1 MDNKDIEFQKRLQVT
16 FRIEAEEH
24 LNAFSAG
31 LIELEKTKT
40 EVMLADIIETM
51 FREIHSLKG
60 AARSVD
66 QKDVESICQPLESV
80 FSALKHKEIN
90 LSPSSFDLF
99 YKTVDRLSKL
109 VTETGSGQTV
119 ADRQIQRELILHLKE
134 ITTGA
139 LKTGDIEKPKQ
150 YKEPE
155 PVESVTLS
163 SAENGTGHNTP
174 KSAGSISLETVRI
187 RISKLEPLLLQAEE
201 LIQAKKAINQRIDE
215 LHGINTWI
223 TGRKTE
229 SLKWKVN
236 RSMVSSGLWNEW
248 NEWNKDNESC
258 LNKIESQLEGLTRS
272 MERDQY
278 SLNNMVD
285 NHLEAMRKVL
295 MLPVSSITEVFPGMV
310 REISHEQG
318 KEIEFVIRGAE
329 LEIDKR
335 ILEELKDPLIHL
347 IRNCIDHGIDK
358 PGERVL
364 QNKPACG
371 TIILGFTARE
381 SGTVEILLSDDGK
394 GINMELL
401 LKAAIKSGNLSVKD
415 AKKLDPKEFITLIF
429 QSGVSTSS
437 IITDISGRGLGLS
450 IVHEKVEKLNG
461 RISVES
467 EVNKGTTFRILLPM
481 TISTF
486 RGILVRIQEFMFIL
500 PTMNVERVMKVEP
513 EEFRTVENHETIL
526 IDDQI
531 LSVADLGEV
540 LGLPEHKHS
549 GSGKM
554 KAGMENSD
562 QIRIVVLVSGD
573 HRIAFKVDDVVDEQ
587 QVLVKDLGKLLN
599 RVRNISG
606 ATILGTGKVVPVLNT
621 TDLMKSAMRLKGR
634 KSEASADE
642 LFVTKTGKILVV
654 EDSITSRTFIKNIL
668 ETAGY
673 QVTTSVDGVDAF
685 TKASTDDFD
694 IVVSDVDMPR
704 MNGFELTVKIK
715 HDKKLSEVPVVL
727 VTALGSREDRERGI
741 EVGADAYIVKSSFD
755 QTNLL
760 EIIRKL
766 I

>member
-1 MDNKDIEFQKRLQVT
+1 MNKEDIEFQKRILVT

-31 LIELEKTKT
+31 LIELEKTQT
-40 EVMLADIIETM
+40 EEKLADIIETM

-80 FSALKHKEIN
+80 FSALKHKEIT
-90 LSPSSFDLF
+90 LTPSSFDLF
-99 YKTVDRLSKL
+99 YKTVERLSKL
-109 VTETGSGQTV
+109 VTESGSDQTV
-119 ADRQIQRELILHLKE
+119 ADRQIQRELIRHLKE
-134 ITTGA
+134 IITGA
-139 LKTGDIEKPKQ
+139 LNTGDIAEPKQ
-150 YKEPE
+150 NKEPE
-155 PVESVTLS
+155 PVEYVTVS
-163 SAENGTGHNTP
+163 STENEAGHDIP

-201 LIQAKKAINQRIDE
+201 LIQTKKAINQRINE

-223 TGRKTE
+223 ARKKAE
-229 SLKWKVN
+229 SLKGKLN
-236 RSMVSSGLWNEW
+236 RSMISSGLWNEW
-248 NEWNKDNESC
+248 NEDNESS
-258 LNKIESQLEGLTRS
+258 LNKIESQLTGLTRS
-272 MERDQY
+272 LERDQY
-278 SLNNMVD
+278 SLNSLVD
-285 NHLEAMRKVL
+285 NHLEAMRQVL

-347 IRNCIDHGIDK
+347 IRNSIDHGIDK
-358 PGERVL
+358 PGERIL
-364 QNKPACG
+364 QNKPPRG
-371 TIILGFTARE
+371 TITLGFNARE
-381 SGTVEILLSDDGK
+381 SGMVEISLSDDGK

-401 LKAAIKSGNLSVKD
+401 LKAGIKSGSLSTKT
-415 AKKLDPKEFITLIF
+415 AEKLDPKEIISLIF

-437 IITDISGRGLGLS
+437 IITDVSGRGLGLS
-450 IVHEKVEKLNG
+450 IVQEKVEKLNG
-461 RISVES
+461 RISVET
-467 EVNKGTTFRILLPM
+467 EVNKGTTFHLFLPM
-481 TISTF
+481 TIATF

-513 EEFRTVENHETIL
+513 EEIRTIENHETIR
-526 IDDQI
+526 IDGQI
-531 LSVADLGEV
+531 LLVADLGEV
-540 LGLPEHKHS
+540 LGLPEHKHT

-554 KAGMENSD
+554 KTGMENLEP
-562 QIRIVVLVSGD
+562 IRIVLLFSGE
-573 HRIAFKVDDVVDEQ
+573 HRIAFKVNDVVDEQ
-587 QVLVKDLGKLLN
+587 QVLVKDLGKLLH

-606 ATILGTGKVVPVLNT
+606 ATILGSGMVVPVLNT
-621 TDLMKSAMRLKGR
+621 TDLMKSAVRLKER
-634 KSEASADE
+634 KKEEYPSE
-642 LFVTKTGKILVV
+642 LFVPKTGKILVV

-673 QVTTSVDGVDAF
+673 QVTTAFDGVDAF
-685 TKASTDDFD
+685 TKAISGDFD
-694 IVVSDVDMPR
+694 IIVSDVDMPL
-704 MNGFELTVKIK
+704 MNGFELTSKIK
-715 HDKKLSEVPVVL
+715 HNKKLSEVPVVL
-727 VTALGSREDRERGI
+727 VTALGLREDRERGI

>member
-1 MDNKDIEFQKRLQVT
+1 MDTKDIEFQKRIMVT

-31 LIELEKTKT
+31 LTELEKTQT
-40 EVMLADIIETM
+40 EESLADIIETM

-66 QKDVESICQPLESV
+66 AKEVESICQPLESV
-80 FSALKHKEIN
+80 FSALKRKEIT
-90 LSPSSFDLF
+90 LSPISFDLF
-99 YKTVDRLSKL
+99 YKTVEMLSKL
-109 VTETGSGQTV
+109 TTESVSQQTV
-119 ADRQIQRELILHLKE
+119 ADRQIQRELIRQLKE

-139 LKTGDIEKPKQ
+139 LNTGDTRELRK
-150 YKEPE
+150 YKKTE
-155 PVESVTLS
+155 PVESTTVTS
-163 SAENGTGHNTP
+163 SENESGHDIP
-174 KSAGSISLETVRI
+174 KSAGSISSETVRI
-187 RISKLEPLLLQAEE
+187 RISILEPLLLQAEE
-201 LIQAKKAINQRIDE
+201 LIQTKKAINQRINE
-215 LHGINTWI
+215 LHGINAWI
-223 TGRKTE
+223 AGKKAE

-236 RSMVSSGLWNEW
+236 HTMISSGLWIGW
-248 NEWNKDNESC
+248 NEDNEIY
-258 LNKIESQLEGLTRS
+258 LNKIESQLAGLTSS

-278 SLNNMVD
+278 NLDSMVD
-285 NHLEAMRKVL
+285 NHLEAMRQVL

-310 REISHEQG
+310 SEISHEQG

-347 IRNCIDHGIDK
+347 IRNSIDHGIGK
-358 PGERVL
+358 PGERIL
-364 QNKPACG
+364 QNKPPRG
-371 TIILGFTARE
+371 TIILGFTALE
-381 SGTVEILLSDDGK
+381 SGMVEISLSDDGN
-394 GINMELL
+394 GINIELL
-401 LKAAIKSGNLSVKD
+401 LKAAIKSGNLSGK
-415 AKKLDPKEFITLIF
+415 AAEKLDQKEILSLIF

-461 RISVES
+461 RISVET
-467 EVNKGTTFRILLPM
+467 EVNKGTTFHILLPM
-481 TISTF
+481 TIATI
-486 RGILVRIQEFMFIL
+486 RGILIRIHESLFII

-513 EEFRTVENHETIL
+513 EEIRTIENHETIL

-531 LSVADLGEV
+531 LLVADLGEV
-540 LGLPEHKHS
+540 LGLPEHKHN
-549 GSGKM
+549 GSGNM
-554 KAGMENSD
+554 KPGMRNSD
-562 QIRIVVLVSGD
+562 QIRIVVLFSGE
-573 HRIAFKVDDVVDEQ
+573 RRMAFKVDDVVNEQ
-587 QVLVKDLGKLLN
+587 QVLVKGLGKLLN

-606 ATILGTGKVVPVLNT
+606 ATILGTGKVVPVLNIP
-621 TDLMKSAMRLKGR
+621 DLMKCAGRLKGR
-634 KSEASADE
+634 KSEASASE
-642 LFVTKTGKILVV
+642 LFVSKTGKILVV

-685 TKASTDDFD
+685 TKASNDDFD

-704 MNGFELTVKIK
+704 MNGFELTAKIK

-741 EVGADAYIVKSSFD
+741 EVGADAYLVKSSFD

-760 EIIRKL
+760 EIIRRL